1 MLVTKYLLRIPK
13 SERYEFSDLPKA
25 DMVIIDAKALTHKI
39 EHELIEQI
47 VKHADHKAPIY
58 LFGVSE
64 FEANKVLSIL
74 NGIWTYLIPGNE
86 TYTLKRLIWYDP
98 QDMKEEG
105 KWKTAH
111 EVIYAILPDGWKAN
125 FQWSDVIVEPGIS
138 EDRKLMP
145 EDRPVSIYQ
154 RLISNSIDQGKTI
167 YEIGCGSG
175 NGLLASWSLGMN
187 WVGFESRKEYSDAL
201 AKRIQPLTGLTG
213 PNEKYEKLVLEIQ

>member
-1 MLVTKYLLRIPK
+1 
-13 SERYEFSDLPKA
+13 
-25 DMVIIDAKALTHKI
+25 
-39 EHELIEQI
+39 
-47 VKHADHKAPIY
+47 
-58 LFGVSE
+58 
-64 FEANKVLSIL
+64 
-74 NGIWTYLIPGNE
+74 
-86 TYTLKRLIWYDP
+86 
-98 QDMKEEG
+98 
-105 KWKTAH
+105 
-111 EVIYAILPDGWKAN
+111 
-125 FQWSDVIVEPGIS
+125 
-138 EDRKLMP
+138 MP